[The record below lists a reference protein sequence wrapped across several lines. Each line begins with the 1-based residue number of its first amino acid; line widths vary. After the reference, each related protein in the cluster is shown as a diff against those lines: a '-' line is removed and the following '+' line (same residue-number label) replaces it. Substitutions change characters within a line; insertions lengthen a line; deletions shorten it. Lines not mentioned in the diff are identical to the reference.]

1 MRLIV
6 GLVHSWVILFTR
18 LHIDGPVVRVTLPVA
33 FGRSLPQA
41 KVDGHQIVIF
51 IVGVCDTRAAV
62 TQPEAPQPLGQVT
75 GKGSS
80 TAFAD
85 DRTVGSVDLAAE
97 AEAVN
102 ATEKGAGE
110 MT

>member
-1 MRLIV
+1 M
-6 GLVHSWVILFTR
+6 
-18 LHIDGPVVRVTLPVA
+18 A

-41 KVDGHQIVIF
+41 KVDRHQIVIF

-62 TQPEAPQPLGQVT
+62 TQPEAPQPLGQVA

-85 DRTVGSVDLAAE
+85 NRTVGSVDLTAE
-97 AEAVN
+97 AGAVN
-102 ATEKGAGE
+102 ATGKGWGAG
-110 MT
+110 